1 MKTID
6 KLFYP
11 AFLCVFA
18 YAMFC
23 LFLNFADYIGKNGI
37 DAYNAVNDEVMSLV
51 VGEGNL

>member
-6 KLFYP
+6 KLLFP
-11 AFLCVFA
+11 SVLCVFA

-23 LFLNFADYIGKNGI
+23 LFLNFADYVGKNGL
-37 DAYNAVNDEVMSLV
+37 YNAVHDEVMSTI

>member
-6 KLFYP
+6 KLFFP
-11 AFLCVFA
+11 TMLCVFA

-23 LFLNFADYIGKNGI
+23 LFLNFADYVGKHGLDPHN
-37 DAYNAVNDEVMSLV
+37 VVHDEVMSLI